1 MYHKQGRDSMG
12 LRGYVLVKL
21 HETPGPDG
29 LWELTKSYEEIEGI
43 DFACRVIGAYDYVL
57 TVDTSESMES
67 IIEKVSG
74 LDPKAETLSLTVDET
89 YGKHRELRD
98 LGIFEDLANY

>member
-1 MYHKQGRDSMG
+1 MG

-21 HETPGPDG
+21 HETLETDG
-29 LWELTKSYEEIEGI
+29 FWELTKRYEEIEGI
-43 DFACRVIGAYDYVL
+43 DFACRVVGAYDYVL
-57 TVDTSESMES
+57 SVDTVESMER
-67 IIEKVSG
+67 ILERVSE
-74 LDPKAETLSLTVDET
+74 LDPGVETLGLTVDET

>member
-1 MYHKQGRDSMG
+1 MG

-21 HETPGPDG
+21 QGTPDCDG
-29 LWELTKSYEEIEGI
+29 LWELTKNYEKIEGI

-57 TVDTSESMES
+57 CVDTVESMES
-67 IIEKVSG
+67 IIEKVRG
-74 LDPKAETLSLTVDET
+74 LDPGAQTLGLTVDET

-98 LGIFEDLANY
+98 LRIFEDLANY

>member
-57 TVDTSESMES
+57 TVDTLYERDGSWDKWDLIDE
-67 IIEKVSG
+67 
-74 LDPKAETLSLTVDET
+74 LDAQAHAE
-89 YGKHRELRD
+89 YGIRVNAR
-98 LGIFEDLANY
+98 I